1 MRTSTVAIALA
12 CLAGMLTV
20 HGVEVAR
27 AAESA
32 PPNTAEAAV
41 PELRLTLKDAMDAA
55 LGNNP
60 TVTLYKERIEAAKA
74 VTFTQ
79 LGALLPHLS
88 NTVRQSRQNLF
99 LGTIGLA
106 PVVTDPFSI
115 FDARVTASQN
125 LFSLSLIDRWRAS
138 REALHAAEWEAEVTK
153 FDTMAEVG
161 MLYTEVLRAEA
172 VVKAKEANV
181 SLFGELTNLVRNRRG
196 GGMGTGLDTARA
208 ESQLENERQHL
219 AMARAEVERF
229 KLTLVNALGISYDAK
244 ITLTDDLKQAVP
256 SFPSPQEA
264 TTLALEARAEVKAQ
278 EQRIKS
284 ADLALRSTTNERLP
298 SLVAQG
304 DYGLIGNRMHNT
316 ADTYNMALLLSV
328 PIFDGGQRE
337 GRISESRSL
346 ARQELLKMAVI
357 HNRVRME
364 VQEAVMTLASA
375 QDQMEIAKRGL
386 KSAVSEQELA
396 RERFTVLSS
405 ASNLELTNALFSL
418 SRARDN
424 AIEALYRLNASRI
437 HLARAMGQLETL

>member
-1 MRTSTVAIALA
+1 MRMQAVVMLSLVGGLTMASVEVSVAGASAPSEALA
-12 CLAGMLTV
+12 S
-20 HGVEVAR
+20 VA
-27 AAESA
+27 
-32 PPNTAEAAV
+32 
-41 PELRLTLKDAMDAA
+41 ELRLSLKDAMEAA

-60 TVTLYKERIEAAKA
+60 TVKLYKERIEAAKA
-74 VTFTQ
+74 VMNTQ
-79 LGALLPHLS
+79 LGAMLPNLS
-88 NTVRQSRQNLF
+88 NTVRQSRQTYF
-99 LGTIGLA
+99 LGTVGLS
-106 PVVTDPFSI
+106 PFVTQPFSI
-115 FDARVTASQN
+115 FDARVNASQN
-125 LFSLSLIDRWRAS
+125 LFSLSLMDRWRAS
-138 REALHAAEWEAEVTK
+138 REALHASEWEAEVTK

-181 SLFGELTNLVRNRRG
+181 SLFGELTAMVRSRRG

-229 KLTLVNALGISYDAK
+229 KLNLLNTLGVGYDAK
-244 ITLTDDLKQAVP
+244 LTLTDDLKKSVP
-256 SFPSPQEA
+256 GIPSTQDA
-264 TTLALEARAEVKAQ
+264 TTLALSSRAEVKAQ
-278 EQRIKS
+278 QQRIKS

-316 ADTYNMALLLSV
+316 AETYNMALMLSV

-346 ARQELLKMAVI
+346 AQQEVFKMAVI

-364 VQEAVMTLASA
+364 VQEAVVTLASA
-375 QDQMEIAKRGL
+375 QDQVEIAKRGL
-386 KSAVSEQELA
+386 ESAMLEQELA
-396 RERFTVLSS
+396 RERFTVLSA

-418 SRARDN
+418 ARARDN
-424 AIEALYRLNASRI
+424 AIEAVYRLNASRI
-437 HLARAMGQLETL
+437 HLARAMGELEKL

>member
-1 MRTSTVAIALA
+1 MRIGFVVLMCVVGLSLGGR
-12 CLAGMLTV
+12 LEAGQEPV
-20 HGVEVAR
+20 RVGV
-27 AAESA
+27 
-32 PPNTAEAAV
+32 TATDASI
-41 PELRLTLKDAMDAA
+41 PELFLSLKDAMEAA

-60 TVTLYKERIEAAKA
+60 TVKLYKERVEAAKG
-74 VTFTQ
+74 VVFTQ
-79 LGALLPHLS
+79 LGALLPNLS
-88 NTVRQSRQNLF
+88 NNVRQSRQTF
-99 LGTIGLA
+99 FFGTLGLS
-106 PVVTDPFSI
+106 PSVSNPFSI
-115 FDARVTASQN
+115 FDARVNASQN
-125 LFSLSLIDRWRAS
+125 IFSLSLIDRWRAS

-161 MLYTEVLRAEA
+161 MLYTEVLRAQA

-181 SLFGELTNLVRNRRG
+181 SLFDELANLVRSRRG

-229 KLTLVNALGISYDAK
+229 KINLLNVLAIDYDAK
-244 ITLTDDLKQAVP
+244 LTLTDELKKTVP
-256 SFPSPQEA
+256 SPPSPREA
-264 TTLALEARAEVKAQ
+264 TLAALASRAEVKAQ
-278 EQRIKS
+278 YQRIKS

-316 ADTYNMALLLSV
+316 ADTYNMALVLSV

-346 ARQELLKMAVI
+346 AQQELLKMAVI

-364 VQEAVMTLASA
+364 VQEAVVTLASA
-375 QDQMEIAKRGL
+375 HDQMEIAKRGL
-386 KSAVSEQELA
+386 ASALSEQELA
-396 RERFTVLSS
+396 RERFTVLSA
-405 ASNLELTNALFSL
+405 ASNFELTNALFSL
-418 SRARDN
+418 ARARDN

-437 HLARAMGQLETL
+437 HLARAMGELEKL